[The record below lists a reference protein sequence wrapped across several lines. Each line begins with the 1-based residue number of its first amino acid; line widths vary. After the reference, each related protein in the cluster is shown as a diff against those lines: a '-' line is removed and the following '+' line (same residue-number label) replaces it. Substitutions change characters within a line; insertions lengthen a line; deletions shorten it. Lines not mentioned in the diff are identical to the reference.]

1 MNLER
6 GARLGS
12 FEIVGLV
19 GAGAMGA
26 VYKAR
31 DTRLDRFVAIKVL
44 SGEMSAS
51 PEARERFEREAR
63 TISQL
68 SHPHICALYDVGREG
83 PSTESGQDVEYLVME
98 LLEGETLAAR
108 LSRGSVPMAQTLRF
122 AIEIA
127 DALHAA
133 HRHGIVHRDLK
144 PANVM
149 ITKSGVKLLDFG
161 LAKAA
166 APLMSGSGD
175 AETAMGAAQ
184 ISQAGTIAGTLQ
196 YMSPE
201 QLEGCPVDARSDI
214 FAFGAVVHEMVT
226 GQKAFTAKSP
236 IALASAILHS
246 EAPAL
251 TSLQPATPSV
261 LDRLVRVCL
270 AKDPDER
277 WQTAHDVKL
286 QLVSVQ
292 EEGASAAP
300 RVATASPGARWLPW
314 AVAGA
319 SMLVAIA
326 AVGAWW
332 MRSSVPAAAPTRVV
346 RFPIAP
352 PAGGAFSDT
361 VEAMSMALSPDGSR
375 LAYIAEDANGE
386 RRVWIRPMSSVEARP
401 VAGTD
406 GARNVMWSPDGRS
419 IAFFAGDKL
428 KRLDPPDGLP
438 VTLSDVPDARVHGT
452 WGRDDI
458 LYALLPG
465 GIHRVP
471 LAGGATSLERTADRS
486 RNEASVT
493 FPSFLPDGRRYVFLA
508 RRPDG
513 TGTVMI
519 AEVGKKPAS
528 VLFEGITSAQYVEP
542 GYLVFARDGT
552 LLGQRFDLSSAR
564 VLGEP
569 FPIAEPVRYFLSTG
583 TATFTTSPSGVLVY
597 QSHTERG
604 RIVWLDRAGKEV
616 GTIGAESG
624 HSRVRIARDGSRIL
638 FDRTLP
644 NIGTLDMWMLD
655 VARGVEQQLTT
666 DRLSETAGVWLT
678 PDSLIFS
685 GRTPP
690 HLMLKDL
697 RTNADEE
704 LFQAPAFQLTED
716 ISPDGK
722 TFLFTQ
728 RTPRGNFDIW
738 TMPVNPRGKAAP
750 LVETPFD
757 EYSPRFSPDGRY
769 MAFASDESGRYEVYV
784 AELPFSGGKTRVS
797 AAGGWL
803 PRWSRDGR
811 ELFYLAADLRLMA
824 LPVRLAPTLVLG
836 SPRALFA
843 VKRATEWVDAKQNVG
858 WPDFD
863 VAPDGTKFLA
873 IVPGPAN
880 QQPLTAVIN
889 FLNDSR
895 NGRGVD
901 R

>member
-1 MNLER
+1 VNLDR
-6 GARLGS
+6 GTRLGS
-12 FEIVGLV
+12 FEIVEPV

-44 SGEMSAS
+44 SGDLASS

-68 SHPHICALYDVGREG
+68 SHPHICALYDVGR
-83 PSTESGQDVEYLVME
+83 SGDVEYLVME

-108 LSRGSVPMAQTLRF
+108 LSRGAVPLAQTLRYG
-122 AIEIA
+122 IEIA
-127 DALHAA
+127 DALQAA
-133 HRHGIVHRDLK
+133 HRSGIVHRDLK

-184 ISQAGTIAGTLQ
+184 ISQTGTIAGTLQ

-201 QLEGCPVDARSDI
+201 QLEGQPVDARSDI
-214 FAFGAVVHEMVT
+214 FAFGAVLHEMVT

-236 IALASAILHS
+236 IALASAILH
-246 EAPAL
+246 AQPPPL
-251 TSLQPATPSV
+251 TSLQPETPSI
-261 LDRLVRVCL
+261 LDRLVRGCL

-286 QLVSVQ
+286 QLVAVQ
-292 EEGASAAP
+292 EEGM
-300 RVATASPGARWLPW
+300 ASPARLAAASRSASWLPW
-314 AVAGA
+314 SVAGVSILA
-319 SMLVAIA
+319 ALAAIA
-326 AVGAWW
+326 FLW
-332 MRSSVPAAAPTRVV
+332 MRPDASRAAPARVI

-361 VEAMSMALSPDGSR
+361 VENVSMALSPDGSQ

-386 RRVWIRPMSSVEARP
+386 RRVWIRRMSSVEARP
-401 VAGTD
+401 VAGTE
-406 GARNVMWSPDGRS
+406 GARTVIWSPDGRS
-419 IAFFAGDKL
+419 IALFAGDKL
-428 KRLDPPDGLP
+428 KRLDPPDGTP
-438 VTLSDVPDARVHGT
+438 VTVTDVPEVRVVAT

-458 LYALLPG
+458 LYTVRAG
-465 GIHRVP
+465 GIYRVAV
-471 LAGGATSLERTADRS
+471 AGGPSILERAADRS
-486 RNEASVT
+486 RGETGVGL
-493 FPSFLPDGRRYVFLA
+493 PSFLPDGRHYFYLA
-508 RRPDG
+508 RQRGGNDS
-513 TGTVMI
+513 VMV
-519 AEVGKKPAS
+519 AEIGQPRRKVMDA
-528 VLFEGITSAQYVEP
+528 TSNVQYVDP

-552 LLGQRFDLSSAR
+552 LLGQRFDLSATR
-564 VLGEP
+564 LVGEA
-569 FPIAEPVRYFLSTG
+569 FTIAEPVRYFLSTG
-583 TATFTTSPSGVLVY
+583 TATFTTSRSGVLVY
-597 QSHTERG
+597 QSHGERG
-604 RIVWLDRAGKEV
+604 RIVWLDRAGREV
-616 GTIGAESG
+616 GTIGEESG
-624 HSRVRIARDGSRIL
+624 HSRVRIARDGRRVL
-638 FDRTLP
+638 FDSTRP
-644 NIGTLDMWMLD
+644 NIGTTD
-655 VARGVEQQLTT
+655 VWLFDAERGVAQQLTT
-666 DRLSETAGVWLT
+666 DRLSEGGAVWLT
-678 PDSLIFS
+678 SDTLIFA
-685 GRTPP
+685 GGTPP
-690 HLMLKDL
+690 HLMQKDL
-697 RTNADEE
+697 RTNAEEE
-704 LFQAPAFQLTED
+704 LFPPPAFQLTED

-728 RTPRGNFDIW
+728 GTPRGAFDIW
-738 TMPVNPRGKAAP
+738 TMPVNPRGAAAP

-769 MAFASDESGRYEVYV
+769 VAFASDESGRYEIYV
-784 AELPFSGGKTRVS
+784 TAFPFTGAKTRVS

-811 ELFYLAADLRLMA
+811 ELFYLSGDLHLMA
-824 LPVRLAPTLVLG
+824 LPVRLAPSLTLG
-836 SPRALFA
+836 SAQPLFS
-843 VKRATEWVDAKQNVG
+843 VKRATEWVDAKPNIG

-863 VAPDGTKFLA
+863 VSPDGTKFLA

-889 FLNDSR
+889 FLEESGK
-895 NGRGVD
+895 GRGVD

>member
-1 MNLER
+1 VNLDR

-12 FEIVGLV
+12 FEIVEPI

-44 SGEMSAS
+44 SGDLSSS

-68 SHPHICALYDVGREG
+68 SHPHICALYDVGR
-83 PSTESGQDVEYLVME
+83 TADVEYLVME
-98 LLEGETLAAR
+98 LLDGETLAAR
-108 LSRGSVPMAQTLRF
+108 LSRGAVPVGQALRYG
-122 AIEIA
+122 IEIA
-127 DALHAA
+127 DALQAA
-133 HRHGIVHRDLK
+133 HRSGIVHRDLK

-149 ITKSGVKLLDFG
+149 LTKSGVKLLDFG

-166 APLMSGSGD
+166 APLVIGSSPD
-175 AETAMGAAQ
+175 AETAMGLAQ
-184 ISQAGTIAGTLQ
+184 ISQEGTIVGTLQ

-201 QLEGCPVDARSDI
+201 QLEGRPADARSDI
-214 FAFGAVVHEMVT
+214 FALGTVLHEMVT

-236 IALASAILHS
+236 IALASAILHDQP
-246 EAPAL
+246 PAL
-251 TSLQPATPSV
+251 TSVQPATPSV

-270 AKDPDER
+270 VKDPDDR

-292 EEGASAAP
+292 EEGMAGSAGMATAP
-300 RVATASPGARWLPW
+300 RSVRWLPW
-314 AVAGA
+314 GVAVA
-319 SMLVAIA
+319 SLLVAVAAIA
-326 AVGAWW
+326 AAWL
-332 MRSSVPAAAPTRVV
+332 RPSAPRVV
-346 RFPIAP
+346 SNRVIRFPIAP

-361 VEAMSMALSPDGSR
+361 VETVSMALSPDGLQ
-375 LAYIAEDANGE
+375 LAYVAEDANGE
-386 RRVWIRPMSSVEARP
+386 RRVWIRAMSSVDARP

-406 GARNVMWSPDGRS
+406 GARTVMWSPDGRS
-419 IAFFAGDKL
+419 VAFFAGDKL
-428 KRLDPPDGLP
+428 KRLNPPDGPP
-438 VTLSDVPDARVHGT
+438 VTLSDVPDVRVNGT

-458 LYALLPG
+458 LYSLLPG
-465 GIHRVP
+465 GIYRVP
-471 LAGGATSLERTADRS
+471 VAGGATSLERTADRS
-486 RNEASVT
+486 RNEGSVT
-493 FPSFLPDGRRYVFLA
+493 FPSFLPDGRRYLYMA

-513 TGTVMI
+513 GGTVMI

-528 VLFEGITSAQYVEP
+528 VVLEGTTSAQYVAP

-604 RIVWLDRAGKEV
+604 RIVWLDRSGKEV
-616 GTIGAESG
+616 GTIGVESG
-624 HSRVRIARDGSRIL
+624 HSRVRIARDGRRIL

-644 NIGTLDMWMLD
+644 NIGTLDMWLLD
-655 VARGVEQQLTT
+655 VARGVEQQVTT
-666 DRLSETAGVWLT
+666 DRLSETAGIWLT
-678 PDSLIFS
+678 PDSVIFS

-697 RTNADEE
+697 RTNAEE
-704 LFQAPAFQLTED
+704 EWFQAPSFQLTED

-728 RTPRGNFDIW
+728 RTARGNFDIW
-738 TMPVNPRGKAAP
+738 TMPVNPRGAAAP
-750 LVETPFD
+750 LFETPFD

-784 AELPFSGGKTRVS
+784 AALPYTGGKTRVS

-811 ELFYLAADLRLMA
+811 ELFYLSGDLHLMA
-824 LPVRLAPTLVLG
+824 MPVRLAPSIVLG
-836 SPRALFA
+836 APQPLFA
-843 VKRATEWVDAKQNVG
+843 VKRATEWVDAKPNVG
-858 WPDFD
+858 WPDFE
-863 VAPDGTKFLA
+863 VSPDGTKFLA

-889 FLNDSR
+889 FLEQAVTRTGS
-895 NGRGVD
+895 
-901 R
+901 